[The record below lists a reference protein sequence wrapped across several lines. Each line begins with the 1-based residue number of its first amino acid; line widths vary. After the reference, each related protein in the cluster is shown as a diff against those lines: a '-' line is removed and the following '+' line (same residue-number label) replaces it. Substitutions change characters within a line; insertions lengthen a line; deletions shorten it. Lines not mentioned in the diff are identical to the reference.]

1 LKAFFSTHQTAME
14 GAIKEQIDELNRCRA
29 DYSALFQNFKQARA
43 IFEEKD
49 RLSCAQLQLVLTK
62 NEALQ
67 RKVEVQKETISAQ
80 KLARKGFEND
90 VNQLKYATDLL
101 EVRERC
107 IYDKHEGVSAE
118 NTALKLEVK
127 AQTDL
132 IGRLLADLERVNST
146 LSNETVPKVAID
158 RLNSEIET
166 LKRKMKEE
174 MITLEV
180 HQHVKE
186 KYADLQCRVE
196 WGMIAL
202 EEYNAVATNID
213 SLTRKLEGSVSRQE
227 FTQLLDKYQKV
238 LAEKVAA
245 DESIENS
252 NVERENAERY
262 ASEAKSK
269 FLALEAHLEKTEKDL
284 IASKISEDEMLTEM
298 QEARYDLIKCVE
310 EKKQGVD
317 RNKILESSNRDL
329 LSQLE
334 SMKVLLDKELE
345 SIRHLEKANK
355 ALKETSE
362 KEKTVLRGELEGLRR
377 ARSEQIEAL
386 SHQVESEQSR
396 SSQSEE
402 RANALHAEDMQDLR
416 RRTDLQL
423 EASQAE
429 LESIKLDCEARCV
442 DAVQTCREEER
453 VRVTAICEQHLAS
466 DAAHTARHEERLESL
481 RQEHCRKI
489 EEVLADRQ
497 QYLESA
503 LVSLQTLHGEEM
515 RDLSAQH
522 DAATRKL
529 REEIS
534 SLEVQKRK
542 EEINCDLERIRADT
556 AEDELAAALK
566 SISELS
572 SRAVERERV
581 EAREREKG
589 QESDVE
595 RKMDIEREEK
605 EKLLSQNMES
615 ERRRQREEIEGL
627 IRERLQDERDQTR
640 IRELEREI
648 ARGREAEIMSDA
660 ARESEMERE
669 ISRVRELE
677 RESARV
683 MGDERLSPSDVP
695 TPTVTATELDWG
707 RPASG
712 IARKE
717 TLSLPSSQSLSQP
730 LSQATEESCLLE
742 ITRSLEGCSLSQLV
756 HIAARGVMRG
766 MVDPPHVHSNSHS
779 HSHSMSVNQ
788 TPLRAVGQGQSAP
801 QHSHTLTHT
810 QGSHP
815 TPDQSQS
822 LASMLS
828 TFDSP
833 SRSVYPF
840 IGGTR
845 ENPFNSNSTPVPLG
859 SSILLQNSPGPFLSY
874 FDPIPSPL
882 VPNFTGLQQMHLMAP
897 KHPPNAFAG
906 MDFRQLRDNESLATD
921 RELNSAD
928 HTGNG
933 RSRSRGNSA
942 GPRGGAPGRRGSAS
956 SNGESTDFSPP
967 RFTTSPLVTPYQSI
981 SLKPGSAHS
990 GRRGGTNGYSN
1001 DDAYNGHDTR
1011 NPHPGSLS
1019 TPALSSSTPGQ
1030 SSREELLDRLIS
1042 LTKEARF
1049 KIPIGLGVTP
1059 DPPL

>member
-1 LKAFFSTHQTAME
+1 M
-14 GAIKEQIDELNRCRA
+14 KEQIDELNRCRA

-49 RLSCAQLQLVLTK
+49 RLSGAQLQLVLTK

-80 KLARKGFEND
+80 KLAKKGFEND

-118 NTALKLEVK
+118 NATLKLEVK
-127 AQTDL
+127 TQTEL

-166 LKRKMKEE
+166 LKRKMQEE
-174 MITLEV
+174 MIPLEV

-196 WGMIAL
+196 WGMISL
-202 EEYNAVATNID
+202 DEYNAVATNMD

-227 FTQLLDKYQKV
+227 FAQLLDKYQKV
-238 LAEKVAA
+238 LADKVAA
-245 DESIENS
+245 DESIENV
-252 NVERENAERY
+252 NIERENAERY
-262 ASEAKSK
+262 VSEAKSK

-284 IASKISEDEMLTEM
+284 IASKINEDKMLTEM
-298 QEARYDLIKCVE
+298 QEAQYDLLQSVE
-310 EKKQGVD
+310 EKKQGID

-329 LSQLE
+329 LSQIE

-355 ALKETSE
+355 TLKDTSE
-362 KEKTVLRGELEGLRR
+362 REKAVLRGELEGLRR

-396 SSQSEE
+396 STLCEE
-402 RANALHAEDMQDLR
+402 RSSVLHAEDMEALR
-416 RRTDLQL
+416 RRTNLQL
-423 EASQAE
+423 DASQAE
-429 LESIKLDCEARCV
+429 LELLKRDYEARCM

-453 VRVTAICEQHLAS
+453 VRVAELCELHRAS
-466 DAAHTARHEERLESL
+466 DAASTARHVEQLDVL
-481 RQEHCRKI
+481 RQEHCRKVD
-489 EEVLADRQ
+489 EVLADRQ

-515 RDLSAQH
+515 RGLHTQH
-522 DAATRKL
+522 ETAIKKL
-529 REEIS
+529 REDIS

-556 AEDELAAALK
+556 AEDELAAALR
-566 SISELS
+566 SLSELS
-572 SRAVERERV
+572 SKAVERERA
-581 EAREREKG
+581 EAREKEKE
-589 QESDVE
+589 QENKLE
-595 RKMDIEREEK
+595 RMKDLESEEK
-605 EKLLSQNMES
+605 ERDKEKERVLGETVES
-615 ERRRQREEIEGL
+615 ERRRQREEIELL
-627 IRERLQDERDQTR
+627 IRERLRDERDQLR
-640 IRELEREI
+640 IRELERELSRNRETESKRDIRGDI
-648 ARGREAEIMSDA
+648 AREG
-660 ARESEMERE
+660 ESERDM
-669 ISRVRELE
+669 SRVRELE
-677 RESARV
+677 RESS
-683 MGDERLSPSDVP
+683 RLRGEETLNTSEVPTP
-695 TPTVTATELDWG
+695 TPTVTEAERSTAG
-707 RPASG
+707 PS
-712 IARKE
+712 
-717 TLSLPSSQSLSQP
+717 TLQRESFSRSF
-730 LSQATEESCLLE
+730 SQATEESCLME

-766 MVDPPHVHSNSHS
+766 MVDPPHSHSNTHS
-779 HSHSMSVNQ
+779 QPITH
-788 TPLRAVGQGQSAP
+788 TPLRAVGQGQGQGQSVP
-801 QHSHTLTHT
+801 QHT
-810 QGSHP
+810 QGPGLHP

-833 SRSVYPF
+833 SRSLYPLT
-840 IGGTR
+840 GNTR
-845 ENPFNSNSTPVPLG
+845 ENPFQSHSTQVPSG
-859 SSILLQNSPGPFLSY
+859 STMRMQNSPGPFLSY

-882 VPNFTGLQQMHLMAP
+882 VPNFTGLQQLHVMAP
-897 KHPPNAFAG
+897 KYPGNAFAG
-906 MDFRQLRDNESLATD
+906 MDFRQLRDSESIATD

-928 HTGNG
+928 HTSHG
-933 RSRSRGNSA
+933 RSRGNSA
-942 GPRGGAPGRRGSAS
+942 GPRGGGGGGGVAPGRRGSSAS
-956 SNGESTDFSPP
+956 TGESADFSPP
-967 RFTTSPLVTPYQSI
+967 HFSTSPLVTPYQSI
-981 SLKPGSAHS
+981 NQKTAVGNAHS
-990 GRRGGTNGYSN
+990 SSSRRGVTNGYSH
-1001 DDAYNGHDTR
+1001 DDAFNGHADIR
-1011 NPHPGSLS
+1011 KPHPGSLS
-1019 TPALSSSTPGQ
+1019 VPVLSSSPGQ

-1049 KIPIGLGVTP
+1049 KSPLGVTS

>member
-1 LKAFFSTHQTAME
+1 ME

-49 RLSCAQLQLVLTK
+49 RLSSAQLQLVLTK

-67 RKVEVQKETISAQ
+67 RKVEVQKKTISAQ

-118 NTALKLEVK
+118 NATLKLEVK
-127 AQTDL
+127 AQTEL

-158 RLNSEIET
+158 RLNSEIGT
-166 LKRKMKEE
+166 LKRKMQEE

-180 HQHVKE
+180 HQNVKE

-202 EEYNAVATNID
+202 EEHNAVATNID

-227 FTQLLDKYQKV
+227 FAQLLDKYQKV
-238 LAEKVAA
+238 LADKVTV

-252 NVERENAERY
+252 NLERENAERY

-284 IASKISEDEMLTEM
+284 IAAKISEDEMLTKM

-310 EKKQGVD
+310 EKKQGID

-334 SMKVLLDKELE
+334 SMKVLLDKELA
-345 SIRHLEKANK
+345 SIRHLEKSNK
-355 ALKETSE
+355 ALKESSE
-362 KEKTVLRGELEGLRR
+362 KEKAVLRGELEGLRR
-377 ARSEQIEAL
+377 TRSEQIEAL

-402 RANALHAEDMQDLR
+402 RANALHAEDMEALR

-423 EASQAE
+423 DASQAE

-453 VRVTAICEQHLAS
+453 VRVTALCELHLAS
-466 DAAHTARHEERLESL
+466 DAAHTARHEEQLEAL
-481 RQEHCRKI
+481 RQQHFRKI

-522 DAATRKL
+522 DIAARKL
-529 REEIS
+529 KEEIS

-572 SRAVERERV
+572 SRAVERESV
-581 EAREREKG
+581 ETREREKE
-589 QESDVE
+589 QESDEE
-595 RKMDIEREEK
+595 RKKDIEREEK
-605 EKLLSQNMES
+605 EKERLLGQTMES

-627 IRERLQDERDQTR
+627 IRERLQDEREQTR
-640 IRELEREI
+640 IRELEKEI
-648 ARGREAEIMSDA
+648 ARDREAGTRSDA

-683 MGDERLSPSDVP
+683 MGDERLSPSDAP
-695 TPTVTATELDWG
+695 DRSATATATVAELERG
-707 RPASG
+707 RAEAG
-712 IARKE
+712 IAQKE
-717 TLSLPSSQSLSQP
+717 SLSQP
-730 LSQATEESCLLE
+730 PLQPLSKATEESCLLE

-766 MVDPPHVHSNSHS
+766 LIDPPHIHSNSLS
-779 HSHSMSVNQ
+779 HTQ
-788 TPLRAVGQGQSAP
+788 TVTQTHLRPAGQDQGQSAP
-801 QHSHTLTHT
+801 QHSHTHI
-810 QGSHP
+810 QGFHN

-833 SRSVYPF
+833 SRSVYPLT
-840 IGGTR
+840 GGTR
-845 ENPFNSNSTPVPLG
+845 ENPFHSNSTPVPLG

-882 VPNFTGLQQMHLMAP
+882 VPNFTGLQQLHLMAP
-897 KHPPNAFAG
+897 KHPPNTFAG
-906 MDFRQLRDNESLATD
+906 TDFRHLRDNESLATD

-981 SLKPGSAHS
+981 SHKPGSAQS
-990 GRRGGTNGYSN
+990 GRRGATNGYSN
-1001 DDAYNGHDTR
+1001 YDPYNGHDTR
-1011 NPHPGSLS
+1011 KAHPGSLS
-1019 TPALSSSTPGQ
+1019 APALSSSSPGQ

-1049 KIPIGLGVTP
+1049 KSPIGLGIAS